1 MGESLFSWITLLSI
15 SMVSAEQGP
24 SVGRERRSFSAAC
37 VREEPL
43 SRPHLTI
50 TLSLLAAFSKM
61 PPKMERNMWKK
72 CLAGL
77 EGYAVLFVKSLVSE
91 DRVLGSI
98 CYQIDSLCLNWN
110 WNPKVAL
117 KCTYFWTS
125 CSKVPRRGSALR
137 VFVSVSSLSAVS
149 LAADPY
155 SAPSLLPSAL
165 KAPFGLLPLPSEGGY
180 LAAQM
185 QMKLLDLVE
194 GIRWH

>member
-1 MGESLFSWITLLSI
+1 MVFRLSPRWESLCSPFPWFLQNRGQVLAS
-15 SMVSAEQGP
+15 
-24 SVGRERRSFSAAC
+24 RSFSAAF

-43 SRPHLTI
+43 GRPHLTI

-72 CLAGL
+72 MPCGSRRLRSTFCEVSCLRRSGL
-77 EGYAVLFVKSLVSE
+77 REYLLSNRLLLSELKLKS
-91 DRVLGSI
+91 
-98 CYQIDSLCLNWN
+98 
-110 WNPKVAL
+110 K
-117 KCTYFWTS
+117 S
-125 CSKVPRRGSALR
+125 CSEVHAFLYFLQQKFCGAASH
-137 VFVSVSSLSAVS
+137 VFASVTGLSAVS

-165 KAPFGLLPLPSEGGY
+165 KAPFWLLPLPSEGGY

>member
-24 SVGRERRSFSAAC
+24 SVSATLFLCCMCQGRTFESTPPDHNTLLAC
-37 VREEPL
+37 
-43 SRPHLTI
+43 
-50 TLSLLAAFSKM
+50 SLLQNASKNGVQYVKKM
-61 PPKMERNMWKK
+61 PRGSRRLRSTFCE
-72 CLAGL
+72 
-77 EGYAVLFVKSLVSE
+77 VSE

-98 CYQIDSLCLNWN
+98 CCQIDSLCLNWN

-117 KCTYFWTS
+117 KCAHFWTS
-125 CSKVPRRGSALR
+125 CSRSSAAR
-137 VFVSVSSLSAVS
+137 VFASVSSLSAVS

-165 KAPFGLLPLPSEGGY
+165 KAPFWLLPLPSEGGY